1 MICQPFASGDFLSR
15 GIESSVNITGNKCLL
30 SSFSQS
36 LFFST
41 KYSFFQQTDLCGL
54 KWRKYVFHLACLA
67 NPVDDPVLK
76 SFSSALSHDILCAWR
91 RSPSTGCPA
100 NSDPDSINSANEL
113 WVFWF
118 GDDPNLQG
126 IVSAELKGKRTPFI

>member
-1 MICQPFASGDFLSR
+1 MNSHYKIFLLR
-15 GIESSVNITGNKCLL
+15 LVQYFL
-30 SSFSQS
+30 
-36 LFFST
+36 T
-41 KYSFFQQTDLCGL
+41 KNSFFRQTDICGL
-54 KWRKYVFHLACLA
+54 KWRKYVFNLACGA

-91 RSPSTGCPA
+91 RSPLTGCQP
-100 NSDPDSINSANEL
+100 NSGPDGINSAKEL

-126 IVSAELKGKRTPFI
+126 IVSAELKGNGTIFI